1 MQSNRASNVSKSL
14 ESNRDSLYR
23 CVYKLAPVL
32 ARRLLAT
39 STFFES
45 FLKEM
50 SGHEFQESG
59 FRLDPFNPGRVRIH
73 RIHNTFLDFPKET
86 KKLFLDSESGFG
98 FFSKKCNLAVL
109 KNTFFNFF
117 FFVKQH

>member
-23 CVYKLAPVL
+23 CVCKLAPVL
-32 ARRLLAT
+32 ARRPLAT

-50 SGHEFQESG
+50 SGHESQESG

-86 KKLFLDSESGFG
+86 KNPFLDSESGFG
-98 FFSKKCNLAVL
+98 FFSKKCTLAVL

-117 FFVKQH
+117 FVKQH